1 VSAHHPVT
9 IDVLVRQA
17 RMRAAA
23 PRPLPAKITACLFGL
38 AADDVASLEL
48 AQRAIDTACQRKRT
62 PAVPAAGAPSPSKAP
77 KETARG

>member
-1 VSAHHPVT
+1 MNPS

-17 RMRAAA
+17 RMRAAL
-23 PRPLPAKITACLFGL
+23 PGRPLPAAITACLFGL
-38 AADDVASLEL
+38 AAERVAMLEL

-62 PAVPAAGAPSPSKAP
+62 PAITAAGVPSPSKAP